1 MLQQK
6 TFLKETL
13 YSGSYDRLAF
23 WPDGSWSDVGTG
35 YAGEQSGEN
44 PVTYLSRTYFFGVT
58 KQECAMKVKA
68 IYESLEDGTPYTVV
82 YENLKQIGEL
92 KRLR

>member
-35 YAGEQSGEN
+35 YAGEQSGDN
-44 PVTYLSRTYFFGVT
+44 PVTYLSRANFYGATR
-58 KQECAMKVKA
+58 KESALMVKA
-68 IYESLEDGTPYTVV
+68 IGECIKLGVPYTVV
-82 YENLKQIGEL
+82 FEKLKLGV
-92 KRLR
+92 